1 MGESI
6 KGLKRTHMCGELTSQ
21 DLGQEV
27 VLMGW
32 VQRRR
37 DLGGLIFVT
46 QDKTGIIQLFDQ
58 EESNPI
64 PWASGFVRYVISR
77 GEVVSRRLRL

>member
-6 KGLKRTHMCGELTSQ
+6 KGLKRTHMCRELTSQ

-32 VQRRR
+32 VQ
-37 DLGGLIFVT
+37 GE
-46 QDKTGIIQLFDQ
+46 GI
-58 EESNPI
+58 
-64 PWASGFVRYVISR
+64 
-77 GEVVSRRLRL
+77 